1 MKKLLLIL
9 SAVCAMTACSKGDD
23 NNGTTKGDYKIIVST
38 KVNIVAEDPTG
49 KNTVVCEIPY
59 NIKRGNDLITESAT
73 AEVTGGV
80 AWLTIRNVTP
90 GLVVLTAEENPDAKE
105 RIASL
110 KLSFGGCEE
119 YVRIIQAK
127 RFINEEMF
135 DITVSDISSDAATI
149 TAMPKVHG
157 DDTYYFDYVAKS
169 TYDEYGREAIISAY
183 VDGLKRM
190 IESNQQLGLQISLL
204 DVLSR
209 YPSTKT
215 TKSATSL
222 DDDTAYYAFAFDLD
236 VNAKYSGNISLK
248 EFHTAKA
255 TPSSNVIKIEIKQTG
270 IEVTTTNSDPYVF
283 HIIDKKTWNTA
294 SDAEE
299 AARGFVSAHKQY
311 VLDPLTNY
319 IKSGNATFVDLS
331 EFDITEGG
339 EYVAYAFGYNK
350 GITTA
355 VTFVEFVI
363 E

>member
-1 MKKLLLIL
+1 MAGI
-9 SAVCAMTACSKGDD
+9 AAA
-23 NNGTTKGDYKIIVST
+23 
-38 KVNIVAEDPTG
+38 
-49 KNTVVCEIPY
+49 
-59 NIKRGNDLITESAT
+59 
-73 AEVTGGV
+73 
-80 AWLTIRNVTP
+80 
-90 GLVVLTAEENPDAKE
+90 DAKE

-149 TAMPKVHG
+149 TAMPKVQS
-157 DDTYYFDYVAKS
+157 DNTYYFDYVAKS

-209 YPSTKT
+209 YPSTNT

-248 EFHTAKA
+248 
-255 TPSSNVIKIEIKQTG
+255 QTG

-294 SDAEE
+294 ADAEE